1 MGCLSDLWVVLGLHF
16 SRTLCLVTE
25 KMKGNQKIQNCGF
38 RCSCIQIFFLFFS
51 FFFHFMYSDVPTE
64 FNVIIIIFLKYHCFK
79 FCDDGCDGRH

>member
-51 FFFHFMYSDVPTE
+51 FFFHFMYSDFPTY
-64 FNVIIIIFLKYHCFK
+64 FNFFFFFFFEISLF
-79 FCDDGCDGRH
+79 